1 MKYPSV
7 LLFYLSTVS
16 YFVTFVLYLLHVV
29 LRSSDQPSPPASLP
43 SEGEGSRG
51 VRGKR
56 ERWSDGE
63 RTLGIV
69 APSAS
74 WSLSGIDWGVWA
86 TRALMVSL
94 AISTAGV
101 IARAIE
107 LGNASQWVKIVL
119 LPLSTTYETLTFFA
133 WLIPLIYLVME
144 RTFQI
149 KHVGVFVTGAAF
161 VMLSVAAS
169 PSLAPSAPTG
179 VPASLQSY
187 WLTIHV
193 LFMVIGIAFFTSGF
207 GATLVYLW
215 RRYEK
220 ALFVLF
226 GALLAVI
233 AGVIF
238 GVIPLF
244 ATLQGEKMLA
254 SVALLAVLCAGFG
267 GLLLFV
273 HREGQPI
280 AWERLENIEEM
291 IYRCNAF
298 GFPFYAI
305 GGLVFGGIWAEQ
317 AWSRYWGWDPK
328 ETAMLVAALVYA
340 VYLHARL
347 TWGARDP
354 GWRGGLVA
362 WLSVLGYLAVLYAWI
377 GINYFVASLHS
388 FV

>member
-1 MKYPSV
+1 MRYTSV
-7 LLFYLSTVS
+7 FFFYLSTLS
-16 YFVTFVLYLLHVV
+16 YLVTFVLYLLHVV
-29 LRSSDQPSPPASLP
+29 LRNSLHPAPSPSKGEGW
-43 SEGEGSRG
+43 SEGETR
-51 VRGKR
+51 
-56 ERWSDGE
+56 
-63 RTLGIV
+63 LGIV

-74 WSLSGIDWGVWA
+74 WSLTKLDWGRWA
-86 TRALMVSL
+86 TRSLIVSL
-94 AISTAGV
+94 VFSTLGV
-101 IARAIE
+101 LFRAIE
-107 LGNASQWVKIVL
+107 LGNASQWVKAFF

-133 WLIPLIYLVME
+133 WLIPLVYLWVEHKFGMK
-144 RTFQI
+144 QI
-149 KHVGVFVTGAAF
+149 GVFVTGAAF

-169 PSLAPSAPTG
+169 PSFAPSTPTG

-193 LFMVIGIAFFTSGF
+193 LFMVLGIAFFTSGF

-220 ALFVLF
+220 KLFLLF

-233 AGVIF
+233 VGIIF

-244 ATLQGEKMLA
+244 ATLQPMNMLA
-254 SVALLAVLCAGFG
+254 SVALFVTLGAGFAW
-267 GLLLFV
+267 LLLFV
-273 HREGQPI
+273 HRRESQSL
-280 AWERLENIEEM
+280 AWEELEKIEE
-291 IYRCNAF
+291 IVYRCNAI

-328 ETAMLVAALVYA
+328 ETAMLVTALVYA

-347 TWGARDP
+347 TWGNRDP
-354 GWRGGLVA
+354 GWRGGLVG
-362 WLSVLGYLAVLYAWI
+362 WLSVFGYLAVLYAWI

>member
-7 LLFYLSTVS
+7 VLFYLSTVS
-16 YFVTFVLYLLHVV
+16 YFVTFVFYLLHVV
-29 LRSSDQPSPPASLP
+29 LGVSS
-43 SEGEGSRG
+43 
-51 VRGKR
+51 GK
-56 ERWSDGE
+56 GE
-63 RTLGIV
+63 RSGAPGIV
-69 APSAS
+69 ASSAS
-74 WSLSGIDWGVWA
+74 GGLSRIAWGAWA
-86 TRALMVSL
+86 TRALVMSL
-94 AISTAGV
+94 VISTAGV

-107 LGNASQWVKIVL
+107 LGNASQWVKAFF

-133 WLIPLIYLVME
+133 WLIPLIYLMME
-144 RTFQI
+144 RWFQI
-149 KHVGVFVTGAAF
+149 KQVGVFVTGAAF

-169 PSLAPSAPTG
+169 PSFAPSAPTG

-193 LFMVIGIAFFTSGF
+193 LFMVLGIAFFTSGF

-220 ALFVLF
+220 KLFLLF
-226 GALLAVI
+226 GALLAVL
-233 AGVIF
+233 VTTIF
-238 GVIPLF
+238 VVIPLF
-244 ATLQGEKMLA
+244 ATLQLEKMLA
-254 SVALLAVLCAGFG
+254 SVALFAVLCAGFG
-267 GLLLFV
+267 WLLLFV
-273 HREGQPI
+273 HRESQPI
-280 AWERLENIEEM
+280 AWERLEPIEEM
-291 IYRCNAF
+291 IYRCNAL

-328 ETAMLVAALVYA
+328 ETAMLVTALVYA
-340 VYLHARL
+340 VYMHARL

>member
-7 LLFYLSTVS
+7 MFFYLSTVS

-29 LRSSDQPSPPASLP
+29 LGVSSGQ
-43 SEGEGSRG
+43 
-51 VRGKR
+51 R
-56 ERWSDGE
+56 ERSE
-63 RTLGIV
+63 TLGIV

-74 WSLSGIDWGVWA
+74 WGLSRIAWGAWA
-86 TRALMVSL
+86 TRALAMSL
-94 AISTAGV
+94 VISTAGV

-107 LGNASQWVKIVL
+107 LGNASQWVKAFF
-119 LPLSTTYETLTFFA
+119 LPVSTTYETLTFFS

-144 RTFQI
+144 RRFQI
-149 KHVGVFVTGAAF
+149 KQVGVFVTGAAF

-169 PSLAPSAPTG
+169 PSFAPSAPTG

-187 WLTIHV
+187 WLAIHV

-215 RRYEK
+215 RRYK
-220 ALFVLF
+220 
-226 GALLAVI
+226 
-233 AGVIF
+233 
-238 GVIPLF
+238 
-244 ATLQGEKMLA
+244 
-254 SVALLAVLCAGFG
+254 S
-267 GLLLFV
+267 
-273 HREGQPI
+273 QPI
-280 AWERLENIEEM
+280 AWERLEPIEEM
-291 IYRCNAF
+291 IYRCNAL

>member
-1 MKYPSV
+1 MKYLSV
-7 LLFYLSTVS
+7 LLFYISTVS

-29 LRSSDQPSPPASLP
+29 LKPHSLEREEASPSS
-43 SEGEGSRG
+43 GEGRFLG
-51 VRGKR
+51 VVATSSV
-56 ERWSDGE
+56 W
-63 RTLGIV
+63 GI
-69 APSAS
+69 PSS
-74 WSLSGIDWGVWA
+74 GVWA
-86 TRALMVSL
+86 TRALVVSL
-94 AISTAGV
+94 LISTAGV

-107 LGNASQWVKIVL
+107 LGNASQWVKAFF

-133 WLIPLIYLVME
+133 WLIPLIYFVME
-144 RTFQI
+144 RTFQL
-149 KHVGVFVTGAAF
+149 KQVGVFVTGAAF

-169 PSLAPSAPTG
+169 PGFAPSAPTG

-187 WLTIHV
+187 WLTVHV
-193 LFMVIGIAFFTSGF
+193 LFMVLGIAFFTSGF

-220 ALFVLF
+220 KLFLLF
-226 GALLAVI
+226 GALVVVI
-233 AGVIF
+233 AAVIF

-244 ATLQGEKMLA
+244 ATLQVEKMLA
-254 SVALLAVLCAGFG
+254 SGALLAVLCAGFG
-267 GLLLFV
+267 WLLVTV
-273 HREGQPI
+273 HGEGQSTKQ
-280 AWERLENIEEM
+280 LEHIEEM
-291 IYRCNAF
+291 IYRCNAL

-328 ETAMLVAALVYA
+328 ETAMLVAALIYA

-347 TWGARDP
+347 KWGAHDP
-354 GWRGGLVA
+354 GWRGRLVA

>member
-7 LLFYLSTVS
+7 LFFYLSTVS
-16 YFVTFVLYLLHVV
+16 YFVTFVLYLIHVV
-29 LRSSDQPSPPASLP
+29 LRRP
-43 SEGEGSRG
+43 EGEEGPP
-51 VRGKR
+51 VM
-56 ERWSDGE
+56 
-63 RTLGIV
+63 GIV
-69 APSAS
+69 AAARGFSPIA
-74 WSLSGIDWGVWA
+74 WGVWA
-86 TRALMVSL
+86 TRALEVSIVI
-94 AISTAGV
+94 ATAGV

-107 LGNASQWVKIVL
+107 LGQASQWAKVIL

-133 WLIPLIYLVME
+133 WLISLIYLVIE
-144 RTFQI
+144 RRFLI
-149 KHVGVFVTGAAF
+149 KSVGVFVTGAAF

-169 PSLAPSAPTG
+169 PSFAPSAPTG
-179 VPASLQSY
+179 VPPSLQSY

-193 LFMVIGIAFFTSGF
+193 LFMVLGIAFFTSGF

-220 ALFVLF
+220 ALFVLG
-226 GALLAVI
+226 GALLGVI
-233 AGVIF
+233 AATIF
-238 GVIPLF
+238 AVIPLF
-244 ATLQGEKMLA
+244 ATLQAEKMLA
-254 SVALLAVLCAGFG
+254 SVALLAVLGGGFG
-267 GLLLFV
+267 WLLLFV
-273 HREGQPI
+273 HRESRPI
-280 AWERLENIEEM
+280 AWERLEKIEEM
-291 IYRCNAF
+291 VYRCNAL

-317 AWSRYWGWDPK
+317 AWGRYWGWDPK

-354 GWRGGLVA
+354 GWRGGFVA

>member
-1 MKYPSV
+1 VRYLSV
-7 LLFYLSTVS
+7 LFFYLSTVS
-16 YFVTFVLYLLHVV
+16 YFVTFVFYLLYVV
-29 LRSSDQPSPPASLP
+29 LGSSQ
-43 SEGEGSRG
+43 
-51 VRGKR
+51 R
-56 ERWSDGE
+56 ERRLGE
-63 RTLGIV
+63 TLGIV
-69 APSAS
+69 AAGVSEG
-74 WSLSGIDWGVWA
+74 LSQIAWGVWA
-86 TRALMVSL
+86 TRALLVSI
-94 AISTAGV
+94 AISTIGV

-119 LPLSTTYETLTFFA
+119 LPLSTTYETLTFFS
-133 WLIPLIYLVME
+133 WLIPLIYFVME
-144 RTFQI
+144 RKFQI
-149 KHVGVFVTGAAF
+149 KQVGVFVTGAAF

-220 ALFVLF
+220 KLFLLF
-226 GALLAVI
+226 GALLGALATI
-233 AGVIF
+233 IF
-238 GVIPLF
+238 IVVPLF
-244 ATLQGEKMLA
+244 GTLQFEKMLA
-254 SVALLAVLCAGFG
+254 SGALLAALCAGFG
-267 GLLLFV
+267 WLLLFV
-273 HREGQPI
+273 HREGQPV

-291 IYRCNAF
+291 VYRCNAL

-328 ETAMLVAALVYA
+328 ETAMLVTALVYA

>member
-1 MKYPSV
+1 MRYPSV
-7 LLFYLSTVS
+7 LVFYLSTVS
-16 YFVTFVLYLLHVV
+16 YFFTFVLYLVHSV
-29 LRSSDQPSPPASLP
+29 LGGAS
-43 SEGEGSRG
+43 GSNKIG
-51 VRGKR
+51 A
-56 ERWSDGE
+56 ER
-63 RTLGIV
+63 LGIV
-69 APSAS
+69 ASSALGS
-74 WSLSGIDWGVWA
+74 FSQIAWGVWA
-86 TRALMVSL
+86 TRALVVSVVI
-94 AISTAGV
+94 ATAGV

-107 LGNASQWVKIVL
+107 LGNASQWVKVFL

-133 WLIPLIYLVME
+133 WLIALIYLIVE
-144 RTFQI
+144 RRFQI
-149 KHVGVFVTGAAF
+149 QQVGVFVTGAAF
-161 VMLSVAAS
+161 VMLAVAAS
-169 PSLAPSAPTG
+169 PSFAPSAPTG

-193 LFMVIGIAFFTSGF
+193 LFMVLGIALFTSGF

-220 ALFVLF
+220 KLFLLF

-233 AGVIF
+233 AATILI
-238 GVIPLF
+238 VIPLF
-244 ATLQGEKMLA
+244 ATLQPAKMLA
-254 SVALLAVLCAGFG
+254 SVALLIALGAGFG

-273 HREGQPI
+273 HREGNPI
-280 AWERLENIEEM
+280 AWERLDAVEEM
-291 IYRCNAF
+291 VYRCNAL

-328 ETAMLVAALVYA
+328 ETAMLVTALVYA

>member
-1 MKYPSV
+1 MRYPSV
-7 LLFYLSTVS
+7 LLFYLSTLS

-29 LRSSDQPSPPASLP
+29 FHPHPRPLSPPR
-43 SEGEGSRG
+43 ERGDGGEGA
-51 VRGKR
+51 
-56 ERWSDGE
+56 
-63 RTLGIV
+63 TLGII
-69 APSAS
+69 AASAS
-74 WSLSGIDWGVWA
+74 WGLSNIAWGVWA
-86 TRALMVSL
+86 TRALL
-94 AISTAGV
+94 ASVILSGAGV

-107 LGNASQWVKIVL
+107 LGNASQWVKVLL
-119 LPLSTTYETLTFFA
+119 LPLSTTYETLTFFS
-133 WLIPLIYLVME
+133 WLIPLIYFVME
-144 RTFQI
+144 RKFQI
-149 KHVGVFVTGAAF
+149 KQVGVFVTGAAF

-169 PSLAPSAPTG
+169 PSLAPNAPTG
-179 VPASLQSY
+179 VPPSLQSY

-193 LFMVIGIAFFTSGF
+193 LFMVLGIAFFTSGF

-220 ALFVLF
+220 KLFPLF
-226 GALLAVI
+226 GALLAAI
-233 AGVIF
+233 ALTIF
-238 GVIPLF
+238 FVIPLF
-244 ATLQGEKMLA
+244 ATLQPAKMLA
-254 SVALLAVLCAGFG
+254 AVALFGLLCAGFG

-273 HREGQPI
+273 HREQRPV
-280 AWERLENIEEM
+280 AWEFLENIEEM
-291 IYRCNAF
+291 VYRCNAL

-305 GGLVFGGIWAEQ
+305 GGFVFGAIWAEQ

-347 TWGARDP
+347 TWGARDA

-377 GINYFVASLHS
+377 GINYFVSSLHS

>member
-7 LLFYLSTVS
+7 VLFYLSTVS
-16 YFVTFVLYLLHVV
+16 YFVTFVLYLLHTVMGTTHQRT
-29 LRSSDQPSPPASLP
+29 RSEA
-43 SEGEGSRG
+43 
-51 VRGKR
+51 
-56 ERWSDGE
+56 
-63 RTLGIV
+63 LGIV
-69 APSAS
+69 ASSAA
-74 WSLSGIDWGVWA
+74 WGVSNRAWGMWA

-94 AISTAGV
+94 AISSAGV

-107 LGNASQWVKIVL
+107 LGNASQWVKIFF
-119 LPLSTTYETLTFFA
+119 LPVSTTYETLAFFS
-133 WLIPLIYLVME
+133 WLIPLVYLFVE
-144 RTFQI
+144 RWFQM
-149 KHVGVFVTGAAF
+149 KQVGVFISGAAF
-161 VMLSVAAS
+161 VMLALAAS
-169 PSLAPSAPTG
+169 PTIAPSAPTG
-179 VPASLQSY
+179 VPPSLQSY

-193 LFMVIGIAFFTSGF
+193 LFMVLGIALFTSGF

-220 ALFVLF
+220 TLVLLF
-226 GALLAVI
+226 GALLGSI

-238 GVIPLF
+238 LVIPLF
-244 ATLQGEKMLA
+244 ATLQPPQMLA
-254 SVALLAVLCAGFG
+254 AVALLFLLSAGFG

-273 HREGQPI
+273 HKEHTVV
-280 AWERLENIEEM
+280 WERLESLEEM
-291 IYRCNAF
+291 IYRCNAL

-317 AWSRYWGWDPK
+317 AWGRYWGWDPK

-347 TWGARDP
+347 TWGAHDA